1 MSSDLSEDCA
11 TQLGERE
18 HMETVR
24 TILLKPYLALSD
36 VGNNVTT
43 IGWVG
48 GQPPASANLM
58 LE

>member
-1 MSSDLSEDCA
+1 
-11 TQLGERE
+11 
-18 HMETVR
+18 METVR
-24 TILLKPYLALSD
+24 TILLKPYLALAD
-36 VGNNVTT
+36 VGNNVTA